1 MRKVIFTES
10 QLKKILGENF
20 DTYLPKK
27 DYAEENPNNAYG
39 TQVSLTGKDSKGDPI
54 DTVAT
59 DRIAKSRTPS
69 IGRFRRIS
77 ENDELNEENQELVN
91 HEYNLGMKMN
101 GQIDTMAAQNPNDKL
116 LQNMSNDKNMKHGTA
131 KKRKHDLEV
140 MKDEDPV
147 RFQSI
152 NGNNILSGINRKLK
166 NDTDASKSHKEFKK
180 NVLGYS
186 NAFQKEGGRKNA
198 SGTAHTNNNITVTYE
213 N

>member
-1 MRKVIFTES
+1 MRRVIFTES
-10 QLKKILGENF
+10 QLKSILGENF

-27 DYAEENPNNAYG
+27 DFAEENPENAYG

-91 HEYNLGMKMN
+91 HQYNLGMKMN
-101 GQIDTMAAQNPNDKL
+101 NQIDAMAAQNPSDKL

-140 MKDEDPV
+140 MQNEDPV

-152 NGNNILSGINRKLK
+152 GGKKILNGIDRKLK
-166 NDTDASKSHKEFKK
+166 NDMDVSKNHKEFKK
-180 NVLGYS
+180 NVLGYT
-186 NAFQKEGGRKNA
+186 NAYQIEGGQKNTGSTSVQNGNA
-198 SGTAHTNNNITVTYE
+198 VITYE